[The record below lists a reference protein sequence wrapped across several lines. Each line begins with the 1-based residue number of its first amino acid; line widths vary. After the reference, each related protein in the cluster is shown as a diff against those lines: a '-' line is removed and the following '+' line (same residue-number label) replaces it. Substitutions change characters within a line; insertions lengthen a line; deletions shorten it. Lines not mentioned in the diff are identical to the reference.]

1 MGFTCGLV
9 GLPNAGKSTLFGA
22 LTRTKAQSG
31 NYAFTTIEPNSG
43 IVPVPDKRLD
53 EITSYI
59 QTKKIVPTSME
70 FVDIAGLIK
79 GASKGEGLGNQFLG
93 HIREVDAIAH
103 VVRCFEDGN
112 VPHVSDAIDPASDID
127 IINTELMIADME
139 SLERRKTKIE
149 KLAKSGDKE
158 ARSQM
163 EVIKKLI
170 RSINE
175 NIPARAVTDFSEE
188 DKKFLKS
195 LTLLSAKPVLYICN
209 VMDPGDTESTL
220 VLKVKEIAKQDGS
233 AIVAL
238 AGKIEGEIME
248 IENPD
253 EQKMFMEEMG
263 LTETGLDRMIATGY
277 GLLELSTFFTAGE
290 KETRAWTIPK
300 NSKAPEAAGVIH
312 SDFEKGFIR
321 AEVYRLEELQKY
333 KTEAGIKEAGKLR
346 VEGKDYLVQDGDI
359 MHFRFNVK
367 ILIPPDWYQRTW
379 RFIL

>member
-1 MGFTCGLV
+1 MGFICGLV

-53 EITSYI
+53 TITSYI
-59 QTKKIVPTSME
+59 QTKKIVPTTME

-79 GASKGEGLGNQFLG
+79 GASKGEGLGNKFLG

-112 VPHVSDAIDPASDID
+112 VPHVSDFIDPAADIET
-127 IINTELMIADME
+127 INTELMISDME
-139 SLERRKTKIE
+139 ALERRKTKIE

-163 EVIKKLI
+163 EVLKKLI
-170 RSINE
+170 ESIN
-175 NIPARAVTDFSEE
+175 NGRPARAVTGLTDE
-188 DKKFLKS
+188 DQRFVNS
-195 LTLLSAKPVLYICN
+195 LNLLSSKPVLYICN
-209 VMDPGDTESTL
+209 VMDPGDTNNEL
-220 VLKVKEIAKQDGS
+220 VHKVKAVADEDGS
-233 AIVAL
+233 VVVAL

-248 IENPD
+248 MEDPE
-253 EQKMFMEEMG
+253 EQQMFMEEMG

-277 GLLELSTFFTAGE
+277 GLLELSTYFTAGE

-300 NSKAPEAAGVIH
+300 NSKAPQAAGAIH
-312 SDFEKGFIR
+312 TDFEKGFIR
-321 AEVYRLEELQKY
+321 AEVYSLEDLEKY

-346 VEGKDYLVQDGDI
+346 VEGKDYVVQDGDI
-359 MHFRFNVK
+359 MHFRFNV
-367 ILIPPDWYQRTW
+367 
-379 RFIL
+379 

>member
-53 EITSYI
+53 TITRYI
-59 QTKKIVPTSME
+59 QTKKIVPTTME

-79 GASKGEGLGNQFLG
+79 GASKGEGLGNKFLG

-103 VVRCFEDGN
+103 VVRCFEDSN
-112 VPHVSDAIDPASDID
+112 VPHVSDIIDPAADID
-127 IINTELMIADME
+127 TINTELMIADME
-139 SLERRKTKIE
+139 SLDRRKTKIE

-163 EVIKKLI
+163 EVLKKLI
-170 RSINE
+170 EGINKGQ
-175 NIPARAVTDFSEE
+175 PARAITGLSDE
-188 DKKFLKS
+188 DQNFVKS

-209 VMDPGDTESTL
+209 VMDPGDTDNEL
-220 VLKVKEIAKQDGS
+220 VQKVKAIAEQDGS
-233 AIVAL
+233 VVVAL

-248 IENPD
+248 MEDPE
-253 EQKMFMEEMG
+253 EQQMFMEEMG

-277 GLLELSTFFTAGE
+277 GLLELSTYFTAGE

-300 NSKAPEAAGVIH
+300 NSKAPQAAGAIH

-321 AEVYRLEELQKY
+321 AEVYSLEDLEKH
-333 KTEAGIKEAGKLR
+333 KTEAAIKEAGKLR
-346 VEGKDYLVQDGDI
+346 VEGKDYVVQDGDI
-359 MHFRFNVK
+359 VHFRFNV
-367 ILIPPDWYQRTW
+367 
-379 RFIL
+379 

>member
-53 EITSYI
+53 TITSYV
-59 QTKKIVPTSME
+59 QTKKIVPTTME

-79 GASKGEGLGNQFLG
+79 GASKGEGLGNKFLG

-103 VVRCFEDGN
+103 VVRCFVDGN
-112 VPHVSDAIDPASDID
+112 VPHVSDVIDPAADID
-127 IINTELMIADME
+127 TINTELMIADME
-139 SLERRKTKIE
+139 ALERRKTKIE

-163 EVIKKLI
+163 EILKKLI
-170 RSINE
+170 ESIN
-175 NIPARAVTDFSEE
+175 NGRPARAVTELTDE
-188 DKKFLKS
+188 DQRFVKS

-209 VMDPGDTESTL
+209 VMDPGDTDNEL
-220 VLKVKEIAKQDGS
+220 VQKVKAIAKEDGS
-233 AIVAL
+233 VVVAL

-248 IENPD
+248 MEDPE
-253 EQKMFMEEMG
+253 EQQMFMKEMG

-277 GLLELSTFFTAGE
+277 GLLELSTYFTAGE

-300 NSKAPEAAGVIH
+300 NSKAPQAAAAIH
-312 SDFEKGFIR
+312 TDFEKGFIR
-321 AEVYRLEELQKY
+321 AEVYSLEDLEKY
-333 KTEAGIKEAGKLR
+333 KTEAAIKDAGKLR
-346 VEGKDYLVQDGDI
+346 VEGKDYVVQDGDI
-359 MHFRFNVK
+359 MHFRFNV
-367 ILIPPDWYQRTW
+367 
-379 RFIL
+379 

>member
-53 EITSYI
+53 TITRYV
-59 QTKKIVPTSME
+59 QTKKIVPTTME

-79 GASKGEGLGNQFLG
+79 GASKGEGLGNKFLG

-112 VPHVSDAIDPASDID
+112 VPHVSDVIDPAADID
-127 IINTELMIADME
+127 TINTELMIADME
-139 SLERRKTKIE
+139 ALERRKTKIE

-163 EVIKKLI
+163 EVLKKLI
-170 RSINE
+170 ESIN
-175 NIPARAVTDFSEE
+175 NGRPARTITGLTNE
-188 DKKFLKS
+188 DQSFVKS

-209 VMDPGDTESTL
+209 VMDPGDTNNEL
-220 VLKVKEIAKQDGS
+220 VQKVKVIAEEDGS
-233 AIVAL
+233 VVVAL

-248 IENPD
+248 MED
-253 EQKMFMEEMG
+253 LEEQQMFMEEMG

-277 GLLELSTFFTAGE
+277 GLLELSTYFTAGE

-300 NSKAPEAAGVIH
+300 NSKAPQAAGAIH
-312 SDFEKGFIR
+312 TDFEKGFIR
-321 AEVYRLEELQKY
+321 AEVYSLEDLKKY
-333 KTEAGIKEAGKLR
+333 KTEAAIKEAGKLR
-346 VEGKDYLVQDGDI
+346 VEGKDYVVQDGDI
-359 MHFRFNVK
+359 MHFRFNV
-367 ILIPPDWYQRTW
+367 
-379 RFIL
+379 

>member
-53 EITSYI
+53 TITHYV
-59 QTKKIVPTSME
+59 QTKKIVPTTME

-79 GASKGEGLGNQFLG
+79 GASKGEGLGNKFLG

-103 VVRCFEDGN
+103 VVRCFEDSN
-112 VPHVSDAIDPASDID
+112 VPHVSDIIDPAADID
-127 IINTELMIADME
+127 TINTELMIADMD
-139 SLERRKTKIE
+139 SLDKRKTKIE

-163 EVIKKLI
+163 EVLKKLI
-170 RSINE
+170 DGIN
-175 NIPARAVTDFSEE
+175 NGQPTRTLTGLSDE
-188 DKKFLKS
+188 DQNFVKS

-209 VMDPGDTESTL
+209 VMDPGDTDNEL
-220 VLKVKEIAKQDGS
+220 VQKVKAIAAEDGS
-233 AIVAL
+233 VVVAL

-248 IENPD
+248 MEDPE
-253 EQKMFMEEMG
+253 EQQMFMEEMG

-277 GLLELSTFFTAGE
+277 
-290 KETRAWTIPK
+290 
-300 NSKAPEAAGVIH
+300 
-312 SDFEKGFIR
+312 
-321 AEVYRLEELQKY
+321 
-333 KTEAGIKEAGKLR
+333 
-346 VEGKDYLVQDGDI
+346 
-359 MHFRFNVK
+359 
-367 ILIPPDWYQRTW
+367 
-379 RFIL
+379 

>member
-53 EITSYI
+53 TITHYV
-59 QTKKIVPTSME
+59 QTKKIVPTTME

-79 GASKGEGLGNQFLG
+79 GASKGEGLGNKFLG

-103 VVRCFEDGN
+103 VVRCFEDTN
-112 VPHVSDAIDPASDID
+112 VPHVSDIIDPAADID
-127 IINTELMIADME
+127 TINTELMIADMD
-139 SLERRKTKIE
+139 SLDKRKTKIE

-163 EVIKKLI
+163 EVLKKLI
-170 RSINE
+170 DGIN
-175 NIPARAVTDFSEE
+175 NGQPSRTLTGLSDE
-188 DKKFLKS
+188 DQNFVKS

-209 VMDPGDTESTL
+209 VMDPGDTDNEL
-220 VLKVKEIAKQDGS
+220 VQKVKAIAAEDGS
-233 AIVAL
+233 VVVAL

-248 IENPD
+248 MEDPE
-253 EQKMFMEEMG
+253 EQQMFMEEMG

-277 GLLELSTFFTAGE
+277 GLLELSTYFTAGE

-300 NSKAPEAAGVIH
+300 NSKAPQAAGAIH

-321 AEVYRLEELQKY
+321 AEVYSLEDLEKH

-346 VEGKDYLVQDGDI
+346 VEGKDYVVQDGDI
-359 MHFRFNVK
+359 MHFRFN
-367 ILIPPDWYQRTW
+367 I
-379 RFIL
+379 

>member
-59 QTKKIVPTSME
+59 QTKKVVPTTME

-127 IINTELMIADME
+127 TINTELMIADME

-158 ARSQM
+158 ARAQM
-163 EVIKKLI
+163 EIIKKLI
-170 RSINE
+170 QSIND
-175 NIPARAVTDFSEE
+175 NIPARAVTGFSEE

-195 LTLLSAKPVLYICN
+195 LTLLSAKPVVYICN
-209 VMDPGDTESTL
+209 VMDPGDTESDL
-220 VLKVKEIAKQDGS
+220 VQKVKEIARQDGS
-233 AIVAL
+233 AVVAL

-248 IENPD
+248 MEDPE

-263 LTETGLDRMIATGY
+263 LSETGLDRMIATGY

-300 NSKAPEAAGVIH
+300 NCKAPQAAGVIH
-312 SDFEKGFIR
+312 TDFEKGFIR
-321 AEVYRLEELQKY
+321 AEVYRLEDLEKY

-359 MHFRFNVK
+359 MHFRFNV
-367 ILIPPDWYQRTW
+367 
-379 RFIL
+379 

>member
-53 EITSYI
+53 EITSHI
-59 QTKKIVPTSME
+59 KTKKTVQTTME

-103 VVRCFEDGN
+103 VVRCFEDRN
-112 VPHVSDAIDPASDID
+112 VPHVSDLIDPASDIE

-139 SLERRKTKIE
+139 SLGRRKTKIE

-163 EVIKKLI
+163 EVIKKLVQ
-170 RSINE
+170 SINE
-175 NIPARAVTDFSEE
+175 NIPARAVSGFSEE

-209 VMDPGDTESTL
+209 VMDPGDTKSAL
-220 VLKVKEIAKQDGS
+220 VQKVREIAKQDDS
-233 AIVAL
+233 AVVAL

-248 IENPD
+248 MEDPE

-263 LTETGLDRMIATGY
+263 LIETGLDRMIATGY
-277 GLLELSTFFTAGE
+277 GLLKLSTFFTAGE
-290 KETRAWTIPK
+290 KETRAWTISK
-300 NSKAPEAAGVIH
+300 TCKAPQAAGVIH
-312 SDFEKGFIR
+312 TDFEKGFIR
-321 AEVYRLEELQKY
+321 AEVYRLEDLQKH
-333 KTEAGIKEAGKLR
+333 KSEAGIKDAGKLR

-359 MHFRFNVK
+359 MHFRFNV
-367 ILIPPDWYQRTW
+367 
-379 RFIL
+379 

>member
-59 QTKKIVPTSME
+59 QTKKIVQTSIG

-175 NIPARAVTDFSEE
+175 NIPARAVTGFSEN

-209 VMDPGDTESTL
+209 VMDPEDTESAL

-233 AIVAL
+233 AMVAL

-248 IENPD
+248 IENPE

-359 MHFRFNVK
+359 MHFRFNV
-367 ILIPPDWYQRTW
+367 
-379 RFIL
+379 

>member
-53 EITSYI
+53 TITHYV
-59 QTKKIVPTSME
+59 QTKKIVPTTME

-79 GASKGEGLGNQFLG
+79 GASKGEGLGNKFLG

-112 VPHVSDAIDPASDID
+112 VPHVSDVIDPAADID
-127 IINTELMIADME
+127 TINTELMIADME
-139 SLERRKTKIE
+139 ALDRRKTKIE

-163 EVIKKLI
+163 EVLKKLI
-170 RSINE
+170 EGIN
-175 NIPARAVTDFSEE
+175 NGQPARALTGLSDE
-188 DKKFLKS
+188 DKSFVKS

-209 VMDPGDTESTL
+209 VMDPGDTNNEL
-220 VLKVKEIAKQDGS
+220 VQKVKAIAEQDGS
-233 AIVAL
+233 VVVAL

-248 IENPD
+248 MEDPE
-253 EQKMFMEEMG
+253 EQQMFMEEMG

-277 GLLELSTFFTAGE
+277 GLLELSTYFTAGE
-290 KETRAWTIPK
+290 KETRAWTIPR
-300 NSKAPEAAGVIH
+300 NSKAPQAAGAIH

-321 AEVYRLEELQKY
+321 AEVYSLEDLEKH
-333 KTEAGIKEAGKLR
+333 KTEAAIKEAGKLR
-346 VEGKDYLVQDGDI
+346 VEGKDYVVKDGDI
-359 MHFRFNVK
+359 MHFRFNV
-367 ILIPPDWYQRTW
+367 
-379 RFIL
+379 

>member
-59 QTKKIVPTSME
+59 QTKKVVPTTME

-112 VPHVSDAIDPASDID
+112 VPHVSDAIAPASDID
-127 IINTELMIADME
+127 TINTELMIADME

-158 ARSQM
+158 ARAQM

-170 RSINE
+170 QSIND
-175 NIPARAVTDFSEE
+175 NIPARAVTGFSEE

-195 LTLLSAKPVLYICN
+195 LTLLSAKPVVYICN
-209 VMDPGDTESTL
+209 VMDPGDTESGL
-220 VLKVKEIAKQDGS
+220 VQKVKEIARQDGS
-233 AIVAL
+233 AVVAL

-248 IENPD
+248 MEDPE

-263 LTETGLDRMIATGY
+263 LSETGLDRMIATGY

-300 NSKAPEAAGVIH
+300 NCKAPQAAGVIH
-312 SDFEKGFIR
+312 TDFEKGFIR
-321 AEVYRLEELQKY
+321 AEVYRLEDLEKY

-359 MHFRFNVK
+359 MHFRFNV
-367 ILIPPDWYQRTW
+367 
-379 RFIL
+379 

>member
-53 EITSYI
+53 TITQYV
-59 QTKKIVPTSME
+59 QTKKIVPTTME

-79 GASKGEGLGNQFLG
+79 GASKGEGLGNKFLG

-112 VPHVSDAIDPASDID
+112 VPHVSDIIDPAADID
-127 IINTELMIADME
+127 TINTELMISDME
-139 SLERRKTKIE
+139 SLDKRKTKIE

-163 EVIKKLI
+163 EVLKKLI
-170 RSINE
+170 ESIN
-175 NIPARAVTDFSEE
+175 NGRPARAVTGLSDE
-188 DKKFLKS
+188 DQKFVKS

-209 VMDPGDTESTL
+209 VMDPGDTDNEL
-220 VLKVKEIAKQDGS
+220 VQKVKAIAEQDGS
-233 AIVAL
+233 VVVAL

-248 IENPD
+248 MEDPE
-253 EQKMFMEEMG
+253 EQQMFMEEMG
-263 LTETGLDRMIATGY
+263 LTETGLDRMISTGY
-277 GLLELSTFFTAGE
+277 GLLELSTYFTAGE

-300 NSKAPEAAGVIH
+300 NSKAPQAAGAIH

-321 AEVYRLEELQKY
+321 AEVYSLEDLVKH
-333 KTEAGIKEAGKLR
+333 KTEAAIKEAGKLR
-346 VEGKDYLVQDGDI
+346 VEGKEYVVQDGDI
-359 MHFRFNVK
+359 MHFRFNV
-367 ILIPPDWYQRTW
+367 
-379 RFIL
+379 

>member
-22 LTRTKAQSG
+22 LTHTKAQSG

-127 IINTELMIADME
+127 IINTELKIADME
-139 SLERRKTKIE
+139 SLERRKIKIE

-170 RSINE
+170 KSINE
-175 NIPARAVTDFSEE
+175 NIPARAITGLSEE

-209 VMDPGDTESTL
+209 IMDPGDTESAL

-233 AIVAL
+233 AMVAL

-248 IENPD
+248 IEDPE

-359 MHFRFNVK
+359 MHFRFNV
-367 ILIPPDWYQRTW
+367 
-379 RFIL
+379 

>member
-53 EITSYI
+53 TITSYV
-59 QTKKIVPTSME
+59 QTKKIVPTTME

-79 GASKGEGLGNQFLG
+79 GASKGEGLGNKFLG

-103 VVRCFEDGN
+103 VVRCFEDSN
-112 VPHVSDAIDPASDID
+112 VPHVSDIIDPAADID
-127 IINTELMIADME
+127 TINTELMIADMD
-139 SLERRKTKIE
+139 SLDKRKTKIE

-163 EVIKKLI
+163 EVLKKLI
-170 RSINE
+170 DGIN
-175 NIPARAVTDFSEE
+175 NGQPSRTLTGLSDE
-188 DKKFLKS
+188 DQNFVKS

-209 VMDPGDTESTL
+209 VMDPGDTDNEL
-220 VLKVKEIAKQDGS
+220 VQKVKAIAAEDGS
-233 AIVAL
+233 VVVAL

-248 IENPD
+248 MED
-253 EQKMFMEEMG
+253 LEEQQMFMEEMG

-277 GLLELSTFFTAGE
+277 GLLELSTYFTAGE

-300 NSKAPEAAGVIH
+300 NSKAPQAAGAIH
-312 SDFEKGFIR
+312 SDLKKVLFALKFI
-321 AEVYRLEELQKY
+321 AW
-333 KTEAGIKEAGKLR
+333 
-346 VEGKDYLVQDGDI
+346 
-359 MHFRFNVK
+359 K
-367 ILIPPDWYQRTW
+367 IWKNTKPKQA
-379 RFIL
+379 

>member
-53 EITSYI
+53 TITSYV
-59 QTKKIVPTSME
+59 QTKKIVPTTME

-79 GASKGEGLGNQFLG
+79 GASKGEGLGNKFLG

-112 VPHVSDAIDPASDID
+112 VPHVSDIIDPAADID
-127 IINTELMIADME
+127 TINTELMISDME
-139 SLERRKTKIE
+139 SLDKRKTKIE

-163 EVIKKLI
+163 EVLKKLI
-170 RSINE
+170 ESIN
-175 NIPARAVTDFSEE
+175 NGRPARAVTGLSDE
-188 DKKFLKS
+188 DQSFVKS

-209 VMDPGDTESTL
+209 VMDPGDTDNEL
-220 VLKVKEIAKQDGS
+220 VQKVKAIAEEDGS
-233 AIVAL
+233 VVVAL

-248 IENPD
+248 MEDPE
-253 EQKMFMEEMG
+253 EQQMFMEEMG

-277 GLLELSTFFTAGE
+277 GLLELSTYFTAGE

-300 NSKAPEAAGVIH
+300 NSKAPQAAGVIH
-312 SDFEKGFIR
+312 TDFEKGFIR
-321 AEVYRLEELQKY
+321 AEVYSLEDLEKH
-333 KTEAGIKEAGKLR
+333 KTEAAIKEAGKLR
-346 VEGKDYLVQDGDI
+346 VEGKDYVVQDGDI
-359 MHFRFNVK
+359 MHFRFNV
-367 ILIPPDWYQRTW
+367 
-379 RFIL
+379 